1 MEIPF
6 AAMLVSLVLIKVT
19 SGQSLEVNS
28 TEASVATATATATT
42 TAIETMVAQ
51 EGGVPAMSGGAN
63 STLEGSTCRMK
74 MLNVTL
80 QCANETGAS
89 QDDVDIA
96 MRMEIPSS
104 EPGKCMTKCLL
115 KSRGMMSPEGTFAL
129 NTTVEYLT
137 NAHGNESL
145 RAEFQKLA
153 DYCYDKIKIQPIANL
168 DTCQLAYDIATCTEE
183 YHKTLFLRNPAK
195 SPPVNIVA
203 AP

>member
-1 MEIPF
+1 MGIPF
-6 AAMLVSLVLIKVT
+6 VVLLISLSDIKVT

-28 TEASVATATATATT
+28 TEATATT
-42 TAIETMVAQ
+42 PTDTLVAQ
-51 EGGVPAMSGGAN
+51 KGGVPAMSGGAN
-63 STLEGSTCRMK
+63 STVEGSTCRMR

-104 EPGKCMTKCLL
+104 DSGKCMTKCLL
-115 KSRGMMSPEGTFAL
+115 KTRGMMSPEGAFAL
-129 NTTVEYLT
+129 NDTVEFLT

-168 DTCQLAYDIATCTEE
+168 DTCQLAYDIATCSEE
-183 YHKTLFLRNPAK
+183 YHKTLFLRDPAK
-195 SPPVNIVA
+195 SPPVNIIA